1 MCPLWIDKIKSNLIK
16 FIAKDTFTPM
26 DPTILLSPRQE
37 ISPAAFPAKQNLTP
51 PPPSP
56 EIAKLLCFAVSAAQ
70 QLRNSRGEEGEEREE
85 APPLRPKH
93 PPTPQ
98 DVTAQLFRFIYH
110 NHSSKPLLTRM
121 SNMKVLEAGLEPA
134 ISSLGGRR
142 LIH

>member
-70 QLRNSRGEEGEEREE
+70 QLRNLRKEEGGGERAHAAAEQHKCKI
-85 APPLRPKH
+85 PPI
-93 PPTPQ
+93 PQ
-98 DVTAQLFRFIYH
+98 T
-110 NHSSKPLLTRM
+110 
-121 SNMKVLEAGLEPA
+121 
-134 ISSLGGRR
+134 
-142 LIH
+142 